1 MGCNKSVRLC
11 IVQKTFWINFDGSL
25 ICFDNIAHLTIKGN
39 SIRSRGKNKLT
50 LLLVPGC
57 EEQCLHNICCSN
69 SLDIK
74 LLLPEIYHTVHTFS
88 TSDYEKSPHWQLL
101 SRRYANLFFIENFV
115 VTENRSSA
123 C

>member
-1 MGCNKSVRLC
+1 MGYNKSVRLC

-74 LLLPEIYHTVHTFS
+74 LLLPEIYHTEHTFS
-88 TSDYEKSPHWQLL
+88 NIAIMRSLL
-101 SRRYANLFFIENFV
+101 TDNYCHDGRMHIYFSLKIL
-115 VTENRSSA
+115 
-123 C
+123 